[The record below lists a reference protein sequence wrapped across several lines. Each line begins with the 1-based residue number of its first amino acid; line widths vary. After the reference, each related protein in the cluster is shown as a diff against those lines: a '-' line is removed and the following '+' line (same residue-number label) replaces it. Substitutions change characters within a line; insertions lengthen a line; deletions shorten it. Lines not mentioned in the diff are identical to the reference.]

1 MDGFSAKECATGAFS
16 ALLIGELLNNF
27 PWVKD
32 KLQTIPK
39 PGFTKGIV
47 RFFGE
52 FDPNI
57 HQAAN
62 IPSGM
67 AYKVYQFVHGDVVQP
82 DDVMAIFDIPA
93 SQAGL
98 IAQQLEQNNSA
109 KDILLKSDWWLELR
123 TLASSADLRGS
134 LIADLANDVNFANA
148 LKNAPAAERAGWVKA
163 WEELFHNSIDDVIR
177 INTTFLIAV
186 SKQLTNY
193 GNVVIF
199 QFERVLPNIPSNKL
213 DDFFSKLDNPK
224 SIDHVRSLAGDFEN
238 IPGISVS
245 NYVPN
250 GLANFDIPPP
260 ATWADP
266 YLHLTG
272 NAATTFTDATAK
284 TLSPGQKIYRVLDQT
299 QNPAGGYWT
308 YSLPTNK
315 AQLYGGT
322 AVRPEWN
329 AATHYVEYIV
339 PSNGLKVWDGPAAKQ
354 AILDN
359 VNQAHLPGGAT
370 QIFIPDMIR
379 QDGSFSNLQLI
390 PLSL

>member
-1 MDGFSAKECATGAFS
+1 MDDNGPIGRVVNANPCLIADLEHHNFNVIQEPLEYYKGLANISAGLLAFGFLPATSPIFANIIREIGVGQVQEGAIGFTMDLLLQVLIRYYWPNGGQDISWQEAANLDSLDYYQASASGIEGVLSVQFQNAWAGRAITASSSCLVDGFTDQGELVDGFSAKEWATGAFS

-27 PWVKD
+27 PWVKT

-62 IPSGM
+62 IPSGL

-148 LKNAPAAERAGWVKA
+148 LKNAPAAERAGWVRA
-163 WEELFHNSIDDVIR
+163 WEFLFDHPNLRVQVNKLKGLIDDIP
-177 INTTFLIAV
+177 IA
-186 SKQLTNY
+186 SKVTKNVYEVPGYSTN
-193 GNVVIF
+193 
-199 QFERVLPNIPSNKL
+199 PL
-213 DDFFSKLDNPK
+213 DHF
-224 SIDHVRSLAGDFEN
+224 
-238 IPGISVS
+238 
-245 NYVPN
+245 
-250 GLANFDIPPP
+250 
-260 ATWADP
+260 P
-266 YLHLTG
+266 Y
-272 NAATTFTDATAK
+272 
-284 TLSPGQKIYRVLDQT
+284 
-299 QNPAGGYWT
+299 
-308 YSLPTNK
+308 
-315 AQLYGGT
+315 
-322 AVRPEWN
+322 
-329 AATHYVEYIV
+329 
-339 PSNGLKVWDGPAAKQ
+339 
-354 AILDN
+354 ILDGNRFCAN
-359 VNQAHLPGGAT
+359 VKC
-370 QIFIPDMIR
+370 
-379 QDGSFSNLQLI
+379 
-390 PLSL
+390 